1 MAQKSVRTSVPTG
14 DGQGRG
20 IKRRDVFVTLG
31 IIALIV
37 GIFFAFNRP
46 NGEGEGAF
54 TEFNPFTG
62 SIPFGPRPEI
72 GSPAP
77 DFQVELLDGE
87 IFRLSEQKGK
97 VVWINFW
104 ASWCPPCRAEMP
116 DIEAIWQEEQN
127 SDLVVVAVDFA
138 ERPDEVREFA
148 ERLGMTFPVGLD
160 TTGQITTNYRV
171 SGFPSHFLVDRE
183 GILREIRVGLMSQ
196 KTMRQKLEDLRS
208 Y

>member
-1 MAQKSVRTSVPTG
+1 MSQKNIRTSVPTG

-20 IKRRDVFVTLG
+20 IKRRDLVVTAG
-31 IIALIV
+31 IIVLIV
-37 GIFFAFNRP
+37 GIFFAFNWP
-46 NGEGEGAF
+46 NGQGEGAF
-54 TEFNPFTG
+54 SEFNPFTG
-62 SIPFGPRPEI
+62 SIPSGPRPQV

-87 IFRLSEQKGK
+87 TFRLSEQKGK

-116 DIEAIWQEEQN
+116 DIEAIWREEQN
-127 SDLVVVAVDFA
+127 SDLALVAVDFA
-138 ERPDEVREFA
+138 ERPDKVREFA

-171 SGFPSHFLVDRE
+171 TGFPSHFLVDRE

-196 KTMRQKLEDLRS
+196 ETMRQKLEDLRS

>member
-1 MAQKSVRTSVPTG
+1 MSEKSVRTSVPTG

-20 IKRRDVFVTLG
+20 IKRRDVFVTVG
-31 IIALIV
+31 IVLLIV
-37 GIFFAFNRP
+37 AVFFLFNWLNRQ
-46 NGEGEGAF
+46 EEGAF

-62 SIPFGPRPEI
+62 SIPYGSRPEI
-72 GSPAP
+72 GSIAP
-77 DFQVELLDGE
+77 DFQVGLLNGE
-87 IFRLSEQKGK
+87 TFRLSDQKGK

-116 DIEAIWQEEQN
+116 DMVEVWSDGED
-127 SDLVVVAVDFA
+127 SDLVLITVNYA
-138 ERPDEVREFA
+138 ERPDSVREFA
-148 ERLGMTFPVGLD
+148 ERLELNFPIGLD

-183 GILREIRVGLMSQ
+183 GVLREIQVGLMSQ
-196 KTMRQKLEDLRS
+196 KTMRQKLESLGS